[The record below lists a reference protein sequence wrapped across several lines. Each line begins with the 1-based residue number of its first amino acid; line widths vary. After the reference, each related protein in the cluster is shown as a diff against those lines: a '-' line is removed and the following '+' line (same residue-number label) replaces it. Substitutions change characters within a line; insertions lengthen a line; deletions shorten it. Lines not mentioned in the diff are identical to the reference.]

1 MRNFELE
8 QRMNHWT
15 TLHQLTEITGFRKKY
30 LVWRSNVL
38 EFYKWVYPLYS
49 EFESLDSH
57 RNLHQHLGSRND
69 SLCLGPLTQ
78 FLGLQASYFEAV
90 DRTGFKKMAS
100 VKKVIPI
107 LKSTLKLNKFGNP
120 RWEHLDEEQG
130 FEEFRIRL
138 TGPNCS
144 ITLPFTAPQTQTHTP
159 SPPTHTPQLPTQIH
173 HWDTE
178 LYFGWIC
185 FFLNQNVSNAINITY
200 YVIVLPTVSL
210 IMNDLLVIIIKLSTC
225 NTIQNL
231 MQITSLEPTIK
242 NNKRQCYRLDFSGWI
257 LKILGKMENV
267 WRCNSNFK
275 SPPNETK

>member
-1 MRNFELE
+1 M
-8 QRMNHWT
+8 
-15 TLHQLTEITGFRKKY
+15 
-30 LVWRSNVL
+30 
-38 EFYKWVYPLYS
+38 
-49 EFESLDSH
+49 
-57 RNLHQHLGSRND
+57 
-69 SLCLGPLTQ
+69 LGPLTQ

-90 DRTGFKKMAS
+90 DRTGFKKMVS

-144 ITLPFTAPQTQTHTP
+144 ITLPLQLLKHTP
-159 SPPTHTPQLPTQIH
+159 PQLPTQIH
-173 HWDTE
+173 HWDME
-178 LYFGWIC
+178 FYLGWIC

-242 NNKRQCYRLDFSGWI
+242 NNKRQFYRLDFSGWI